1 MKKLSFLLFIILFG
15 CTEPYLLQTSDF
27 EEALVIEAT
36 ITNQL
41 KKQQIKLTKTY
52 RLEESGPEFVENATV
67 TVEDDL
73 GNIYNFIEGD
83 KIYESENPFQAIA
96 GRKYKLTIL
105 TDGKTYTS
113 TQEVLTTETE
123 VQSLEV
129 SNKVIDGVRGAEIEL
144 KSFDPTN
151 TSKYYRYE
159 YEETYKIIAPR
170 WLPHTAKVIA
180 VPSPSNPLIM
190 EPQISLTPR
199 TYEARVCYSTDISE
213 KIILFNSSNLSEDRV
228 NLKLRF
234 IPVSNPIIKHRY
246 SILAKQY
253 VQSLEAH
260 TFYSTLKKLSE
271 NQSILSQNQPGFFSG
286 NITCSTNPNEKVVG
300 FFDVSSYSEKRM
312 FFNFDDIFSAADAP
326 GYFYDC
332 FWDQIFVD
340 KKDAR
345 GRFLF
350 CYPINQPSDCKGD
363 VVEYYLEEE
372 LILYYKQLYIGADK
386 YVDLVPLP
394 CGDCTT
400 FSSNVVPPF
409 WQ

>member
-1 MKKLSFLLFIILFG
+1 MKKLSFLLFIVIFG
-15 CTEPYLLQTSDF
+15 CTEPYLLETSNF

-113 TQEVLTTETE
+113 TQEVLTTETQ

-151 TSKYYRYE
+151 SSKYYRYE

-170 WLPHTAKVIA
+170 WVPHIATVIA
-180 VPSPSNPLIM
+180 VPHPTVPSLMIP
-190 EPQISLTPR
+190 EISLTPR
-199 TYEARVCYSTDISE
+199 TYEARVCYSSAKSE

-286 NITCSTNPNEKVVG
+286 NISCSTNPNEKVIG

-312 FFNFDDIFSAADAP
+312 FFNFVDIFSTADTP
-326 GYFYDC
+326 GYFYEC

-340 KKDAR
+340 KKDAE
-345 GRFLF
+345 GRYKFCFLT
-350 CYPINQPSDCKGD
+350 PPPSDCEAEMAQD
-363 VVEYYLEEE
+363 YLQQSY
-372 LILYYKQLYIGADK
+372 LLYYKQLYIDSDK
-386 YVDLVPLP
+386 YVDLVPPP

-400 FSSNVVPPF
+400 FSSNVIPPF

>member
-1 MKKLSFLLFIILFG
+1 MKKFSFLLFIILFG
-15 CTEPYLLQTSDF
+15 CTEPYLLETSNY

-52 RLEESGPEFVENATV
+52 RLEENGPQFVENATI
-67 TVEDDL
+67 TIEDDL
-73 GNIYNFIEGD
+73 GNIYNFVEGD
-83 KIYESENPFQAIA
+83 EIYESENPFQAIA
-96 GRKYKLTIL
+96 DRKYKLTIIA
-105 TDGKTYTS
+105 DGKTYTS
-113 TQEVLTTETE
+113 TQEVLTTENQI
-123 VQSLEV
+123 QSLEV

-159 YEETYKIIAPR
+159 YEETYKIIAPK
-170 WLPHTAKVIA
+170 WIPFTAKIIA
-180 VPSPSNPLIM
+180 VPNPANPSIM
-190 EPQISLTPR
+190 LPEIVATPR
-199 TYEARVCYSTDISE
+199 TYEARVCYSTDKS
-213 KIILFNSSNLSEDRV
+213 KKTILFNTTNLSEDRV

-253 VQSLEAH
+253 VQSLESY

-286 NITCSTNPNEKVVG
+286 NITCSTNPNEKVIG

-312 FFNFDDIFSAADAP
+312 FFNFGDIFSVVDTP

-332 FWDQIFVD
+332 YDEQD
-340 KKDAR
+340 NMENKATA
-345 GRFLF
+345 GRFRYCF
-350 CYPINQPSDCKGD
+350 AVGFPSDCQAD
-363 VVEYYLEEE
+363 VAQFNLDQG
-372 LILYYKQLYIGADK
+372 LLLYYRQSSINAKS
-386 YVDLVPLP
+386 YVDLVPFP

-409 WQ
+409 WY